1 MNTEQMKAV
10 IKLCI
15 LLFRGLLLFCIVL
28 PCYCLLTMC
37 LLLTRGDKRGVKQS
51 TTWCHTKRAVYDCF
65 TATEKLVTICAE
77 LFSIATLRS
86 AWNKICAL
94 PEHTVR
100 KRGRKPIADETKQQV
115 LEMKGDNRRWGAR
128 TIAYELQKKLG
139 VPISRETVRKIEIL
153 YRESGDIPPEGLW
166 KYFQVAVWQSLY
178 ACDFIYKRIKSK
190 TYFVFFIIQLHT
202 RKIVQCGV
210 TEHPNTAFL
219 RNQLSAFSDHYPDSY
234 LIHDNSPELKYF
246 PYKEY
251 HIKGISIVPYS
262 PNMRPFGPR
271 AKGIVLY
278 IAA

>member
-1 MNTEQMKAV
+1 
-10 IKLCI
+10 
-15 LLFRGLLLFCIVL
+15 
-28 PCYCLLTMC
+28 
-37 LLLTRGDKRGVKQS
+37 
-51 TTWCHTKRAVYDCF
+51 
-65 TATEKLVTICAE
+65 
-77 LFSIATLRS
+77 
-86 AWNKICAL
+86 
-94 PEHTVR
+94 
-100 KRGRKPIADETKQQV
+100 
-115 LEMKGDNRRWGAR
+115 MKGDNRNWGAR

-153 YRESGDIPPEGLW
+153 YRENGDIPPEGLW

-219 RNQLSAFSDHYPDSY
+219 RNQLSVFSDHYPDSY

-251 HIKGISIVPYS
+251 HIKGINIVPYS
-262 PNMRPFGPR
+262 PNMNAYAERFVRTLREGCLNYCNRFIFGCAHLYGIINTYLDYYNNFRIHQGIMDIPSGLPKEC
-271 AKGIVLY
+271 AKTGIIKKKSMVFGLHNHY
-278 IAA
+278 YRQAA